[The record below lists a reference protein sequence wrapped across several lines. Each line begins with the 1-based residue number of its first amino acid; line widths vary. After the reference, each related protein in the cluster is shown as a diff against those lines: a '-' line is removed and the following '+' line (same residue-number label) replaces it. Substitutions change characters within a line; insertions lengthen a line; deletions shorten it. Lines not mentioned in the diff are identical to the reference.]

1 MEHLEKLIDSLH
13 LKDLR
18 NEAHPSLF
26 DENEGY
32 DMLILRLPVI
42 AQTLTMKSWG
52 FVITPRGS
60 YFYDPVKEGF
70 EALDDR
76 FNAPYQILDKAADQL
91 LKSFVQYQDLIEDME
106 EFLYE
111 DKTPREFMR
120 TWMDLKRDILRIE
133 RVLLRASVTMKNL
146 IDYYEKTEQFPLN
159 HYIDITEHLERT
171 MHSCTLQMSKLDYL
185 YSFHRARTNERMNTL
200 ITTLTIISAIF
211 LPLNLIVG
219 FFGMN
224 TSGLP
229 FSQGSSGTLYAFF
242 LMLSLILLSGAVLYF
257 WKRKTERS

>member
-1 MEHLEKLIDSLH
+1 MDHLETLIDSLH

-42 AQTLTMKSWG
+42 DKTLTMKSIG
-52 FVITPRGS
+52 FVITADNS
-60 YFYDPVKEGF
+60 YFFNREKMGF
-70 EALDDR
+70 EKLDDR
-76 FNAPYQILDKAADQL
+76 FNTPYKILDDAADQL

-111 DKTPREFMR
+111 DKTPKHFMR
-120 TWMDLKRDILRIE
+120 SWMDLKRDILRIE
-133 RVLLRASVTMKNL
+133 RVLLRASITMKSL
-146 IDYYEKTEQFPLN
+146 IDYYEKTDKFPLN

-185 YSFHRARTNERMNTL
+185 YSFHRARTNEKMNTL

-229 FSQGSSGTLYAFF
+229 FSQGSSGTLYAFL